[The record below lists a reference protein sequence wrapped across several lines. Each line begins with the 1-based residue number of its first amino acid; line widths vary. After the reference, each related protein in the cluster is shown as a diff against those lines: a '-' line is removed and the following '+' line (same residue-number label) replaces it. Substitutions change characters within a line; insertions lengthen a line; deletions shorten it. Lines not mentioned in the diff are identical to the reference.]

1 MLFIA
6 SPVVQTVK
14 GNSNAN
20 ISSAQNNCYFLVS
33 ERSKM
38 LEELHAQ
45 TVLEIQHLQ
54 RRLIKRYAMQLAFH

>member
-1 MLFIA
+1 M
-6 SPVVQTVK
+6 QTSILLKTAV
-14 GNSNAN
+14 
-20 ISSAQNNCYFLVS
+20 
-33 ERSKM
+33 M